1 MKNLLSGRINITQ
14 ELVNKLVNEFTNG
27 TEYAGQFQ
35 VILIDANKAALRLTK
50 PLYDVDEVSLQLD
63 DVNHNR
69 KKTNIQFRIG
79 EVTTK
84 NKIMKPLVGVLKSTL
99 LKWVLQKIGSVK
111 LPSGIE
117 ISVND
122 EIIQLEIRKWLEN
135 TYFGTL
141 EFAVVGKLIDTIE
154 IVSARIDEAE
164 LVVETKIAS

>member
-1 MKNLLSGRINITQ
+1 MQNLLSGRIHISQ
-14 ELVNKLVNEFTNG
+14 ELVNKLVYEFTNG
-27 TEYAGQFQ
+27 TEYAEKFQ
-35 VILIDANKAALRLTK
+35 VILIDADKAALRMTK
-50 PLYDVDEVSLQLD
+50 PLYDVDEVALHLD
-63 DVNHNR
+63 GVRHNR
-69 KKTNIQFRIG
+69 KETNIQFKIG
-79 EVTTK
+79 EVATK
-84 NKIMKPLVGVLKSTL
+84 NRLMKPLVGVLKSKL

-117 ISVND
+117 ISVNG

-164 LVVETKIAS
+164 LVVETKIVG